1 MKELRIDGLKKSYGK
16 RTVVKQVSLYVRSGE
31 IVGLLG
37 PNGAGKTTSFY
48 MIIGAVLPEKGTI
61 LLNDIDIT
69 NYPMYKRARLGIGYL
84 PQETSVF
91 QKMSVKNN
99 LMSVLEFWEPDK
111 AKRKSRAAELM
122 EELSLTHVAGSMA
135 YTLSGGERRK
145 LEFAR
150 ALITNPS
157 FLLLDE
163 PFSGIDPIT
172 VSEIQKIIKQ
182 LKDKDIGIII
192 TDHNVRDT
200 LSITDHSYVIYE
212 GEVLISGN
220 SNYLINNPTA
230 KKIYL
235 GEEFKI

>member
-61 LLNDIDIT
+61 LLNDADIT

-99 LMSVLEFWEPDK
+99 LMSVLEFWEHDK
-111 AKRKSRAAELM
+111 NKRKNRADELM
-122 EELSLTHVAGSMA
+122 EELSLTHVADSMA

>member
-61 LLNDIDIT
+61 LLNDADIT

-99 LMSVLEFWEPDK
+99 LMSVLEFWEHDK
-111 AKRKSRAAELM
+111 SKRKNRADELM
-122 EELSLTHVAGSMA
+122 EELSLTHVADSMA